1 MSLRFGLGTLF
12 ALAGG
17 FLTVS
22 SFTFSAGTAAWLA
35 FGVSTGIAVLA
46 AAALANAGVSIK
58 SVGYGSAFVVGLWS
72 LVAALVFSGAA
83 LPWLIFAD
91 ALALVAVG
99 IADLTLHEISTERVV
114 HTIEVREHNEIV
126 GEVVNA
132 A

>member
-12 ALAGG
+12 VLAGG

-22 SFTFSAGTAAWLA
+22 SFTFAAGTAAWLA

-46 AAALANAGVSIK
+46 AAALAESGVSIK